1 MKQNEA
7 DLEILEVLIAESE
20 AVNEGK
26 DKQKKT
32 NNSPEEEKNEN
43 DGDGDADSDADSV
56 DMEAMRQGAEALT
69 NNITMLSDIIANTKK
84 EIAAA
89 KEKADSELQE
99 IKKLRRK
106 TKATETQVLETRG
119 LIDDELQSSNGG
131 RGLALHA
138 RTGYLARLVLSKVLS
153 MSPPSTVDNMLLK
166 LPEPKDAKHK
176 AGAVKVHCGIL
187 IVCCC
192 YGIRHRRSVR
202 VVLFIHSHTI
212 HCCAS
217 RLST

>member
-89 KEKADSELQE
+89 KAEAERIRVAKEKRDNIPPGERR
-99 IKKLRRK
+99 LRW
-106 TKATETQVLETRG
+106 AHYV
-119 LIDDELQSSNGG
+119 
-131 RGLALHA
+131 
-138 RTGYLARLVLSKVLS
+138 
-153 MSPPSTVDNMLLK
+153 
-166 LPEPKDAKHK
+166 
-176 AGAVKVHCGIL
+176 AGWW
-187 IVCCC
+187 
-192 YGIRHRRSVR
+192 
-202 VVLFIHSHTI
+202 
-212 HCCAS
+212 
-217 RLST
+217 